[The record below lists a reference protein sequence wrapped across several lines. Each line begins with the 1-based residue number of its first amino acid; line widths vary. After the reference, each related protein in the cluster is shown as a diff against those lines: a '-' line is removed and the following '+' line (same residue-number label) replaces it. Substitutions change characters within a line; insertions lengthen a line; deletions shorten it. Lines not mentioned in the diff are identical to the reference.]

1 MITIWKTTMQLLGVR
16 KILHLRGTI
25 KMYGRTPSSVSANGR
40 WQPPGQV
47 TPGRGERGRKT
58 RRKLQNIKH
67 LNFPRGNNSN
77 TRRWKTEAFSE
88 GLSWKRGKRGKQQ
101 KRTSKYL

>member
-1 MITIWKTTMQLLGVR
+1 MCSTFCSQCR
-16 KILHLRGTI
+16 
-25 KMYGRTPSSVSANGR
+25 YGRTPSSVSANGR
-40 WQPPGQV
+40 WQPPGQA
-47 TPGRGERGRKT
+47 TPGRGGRGRKT

-101 KRTSKYL
+101 KTFMTKRGKIKR